1 MNIRNLKKAM
11 KNSSFLTIGVHN
23 HGYYAINEG
32 DRIIFHKEQLE
43 IANTMFSTFI
53 SYKEIN
59 RLIIEQIQRETSK
72 HKVIMPTSTKVT
84 RSKFLLSNRFCV
96 RIREIMK

>member
-11 KNSSFLTIGVHN
+11 KNSSGFLTIGIHN

-59 RLIIEQIQRETSK
+59 RLIIE
-72 HKVIMPTSTKVT
+72 
-84 RSKFLLSNRFCV
+84 
-96 RIREIMK
+96 